1 MRTDSH
7 PGAPESLTVPE
18 DLNVLDPAVWPMGA
32 GRDESGCLVIEGH
45 RVTDLVGQYGSP
57 LYIVD
62 EEDFRMRARAFA
74 DHFPGWTVNYAGK
87 AFLCTTVARWVNE
100 EGLNLD
106 VCTGN
111 ELAVALAAGFPPD
124 RIGMHGNNKSIE
136 ELDAAI
142 DAGVGKIIVD
152 SFDEIA
158 RIETIAAQRQCTVP
172 VLVRVTTGVEAHTH
186 EYIATSHEDQKFGF
200 SIHSGQAITAL
211 TICHESP
218 WIDLK
223 GVHSHIG
230 SQIFDLEGFEVAA
243 YRTMELLAAF
253 RTATSVQLDEVNLGG
268 GFGIA
273 YTTCDTP
280 PSPLE
285 LNQGL
290 TAIIDRAIA
299 EYDLRPVSLAIE
311 PGRAICGPAG
321 VALYTVGTI
330 KKVDIGGGAQR
341 TYIAVD
347 GGMSDNIRTALYHAD
362 YSAILA
368 GRTSEAEPMLS
379 RVVGKHCESGDILV
393 HDVYLPADLKIGDLI
408 AVPGVG
414 AYARAL
420 SSNYNHIA
428 RPAVVAVNDS
438 DAYPILRKET
448 LADVVRLDVGF
459 QP

>member
-1 MRTDSH
+1 MRTDSQ
-7 PGAPESLTVPE
+7 PGAPEWQTVPE
-18 DLNVLDPAVWPMGA
+18 DLNRLDPAVWPIGA
-32 GRDESGCLVIEGH
+32 GRDESGCLVLEGH

-57 LYIVD
+57 LYIMD
-62 EEDFRMRARAFA
+62 EEDFRTRARAFA

-87 AFLCTTVARWVNE
+87 AFLCTTVARWVSQ

-111 ELAVALAAGFPPD
+111 ELAVALAAGFPSD
-124 RIGMHGNNKSIE
+124 RIGMHGNNKSVE
-136 ELDAAI
+136 ELESAI
-142 DAGVGKIIVD
+142 DSGVGRIIVD

-158 RIETIAAQRQCTVP
+158 RIEDIASQRQCTVP
-172 VLVRVTTGVEAHTH
+172 VLVRVTTGVQAHTH

-200 SIHSGQAITAL
+200 SIQSGAALDALQA
-211 TICHESP
+211 CHESP

-253 RTATSVQLDEVNLGG
+253 RTRTSVSLEEVNLGG

-273 YTTCDTP
+273 YTSSD
-280 PSPLE
+280 SPLSPFD

-290 TAIIDRAIA
+290 TGIIDRAIT
-299 EYDLRPVSLAIE
+299 EYNLEPVKLAIE

-321 VALYTVGTI
+321 VAVYTMGTI
-330 KKVDIGGGAQR
+330 KKVDIGGGAVR

-362 YSAILA
+362 YTAMIA
-368 GRTSEAEPMLS
+368 NRTSDAEPMLS

-408 AVPGVG
+408 AVPGAG
-414 AYARAL
+414 AYARELA
-420 SSNYNHIA
+420 SNYNHLT
-428 RPAVVAVNDS
+428 RPAVVAVNS
-438 DAYPILRKET
+438 EQTYPMLRRET
-448 LADVVRLDVGF
+448 LADMLRLDVGF
-459 QP
+459 TG